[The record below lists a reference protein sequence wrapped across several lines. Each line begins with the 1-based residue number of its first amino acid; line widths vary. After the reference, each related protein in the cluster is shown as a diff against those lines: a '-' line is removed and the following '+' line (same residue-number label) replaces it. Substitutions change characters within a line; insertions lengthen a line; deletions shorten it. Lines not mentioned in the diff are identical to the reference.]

1 MYVCTNTQTKKNIV
15 SINSYRMIMFS
26 NIMIINRL
34 SFSAYIAPIVT
45 KFLVPANVSI
55 ELIH

>member
-1 MYVCTNTQTKKNIV
+1 
-15 SINSYRMIMFS
+15 MIMFS